1 MGNILIHTKFQT
13 KIGLLDDEP
22 QIKNGV
28 YPVIYHSHFFTNK
41 FGRDLL
47 VLQFQIAEL
56 NEEHKHSLFSMWL
69 NIKNYSKNK
78 KGQIYFKVSKSS
90 KLAEIWVK
98 AFPSQKVKRWDR
110 LPLSQLKGL
119 ILDAKIEDG
128 KRNYKQKLIHKDL
141 RISKIMD
148 LSLPNSLP

>member
-1 MGNILIHTKFQT
+1 MSNILTHTKFKT
-13 KIGLLDDEP
+13 KSNLLDDEP

-28 YPVIYHSHFFTNK
+28 YPVIYHSHYFENK

-56 NEEHKHSLFSMWL
+56 NAEHKHSLFSMWL
-69 NIKNYSKNK
+69 NVKSYSKNK
-78 KGQIYFKVSKSS
+78 KGHKYFKVSKSS

-98 AFPSQKVKRWDR
+98 TFPSQKVKRWDR
-110 LPLSQLKGL
+110 LPLSQLKGMVL
-119 ILDAKIEDG
+119 NAKIEQG
-128 KRNYKQKLIHKDL
+128 MRNYKQKPIHKDL

-148 LSLPNSLP
+148 LSLPQSLP

>member
-1 MGNILIHTKFQT
+1 MSNILTHTKFRT
-13 KIGLLDDEP
+13 KRNLLDDEP
-22 QIKNGV
+22 QIKNGI

-56 NEEHKHSLFSMWL
+56 HEEHKHSLFSMWL
-69 NIKNYSKNK
+69 NVKNFSKNK

-98 AFPSQKVKRWDR
+98 AFPSQKVKRWER
-110 LPLSQLKGL
+110 LPLSQLKGVVL
-119 ILDAKIEDG
+119 NAKIEQG
-128 KRNYKQKLIHKDL
+128 KKNYHQKLKNEAL
-141 RISKIMD
+141 RVSKVVD